1 MPTNLNALIRYK
13 TIDRCLSNYHIPYTM
28 KRLQENCSE
37 KLAEY
42 RGVYKEVSDRTFYD
56 DIRVM
61 RSEILGFNAPI
72 EVKNGIYYYAERG
85 FSIFQTPITEV
96 DLLKEVLQ
104 MLLEERNKLADREV
118 DTLIRRIAKITG
130 DDVELEGEFP
140 ERQVFSI
147 RASLNKSI
155 EVNHEKLYEES
166 STYNRSLGLLDWG
179 DVLGVV

>member
-13 TIDRCLSNYHIPYTM
+13 TIDRCLKNYHIPNTM

-42 RGVYKEVSDRTFYD
+42 RGIYKEVSDRTFYD

-72 EVKNGIYYYAERG
+72 EVKNGIYYYAEKG
-85 FSIFQTPITEV
+85 FSIFQTPINEV
-96 DLLKEVLQ
+96 GLLKEVLQ
-104 MLLEERNKLADREV
+104 MLLEERDRLADREV

-130 DDVELEGEFP
+130 DDVSLEGEFDEKEQFNLRFCLGG
-140 ERQVFSI
+140 ERSREEAI
-147 RASLNKSI
+147 
-155 EVNHEKLYEES
+155 YEPS
-166 STYNRSLGLLDWG
+166 ATYKKNVGLLSWG
-179 DVLGVV
+179 DLLEVV